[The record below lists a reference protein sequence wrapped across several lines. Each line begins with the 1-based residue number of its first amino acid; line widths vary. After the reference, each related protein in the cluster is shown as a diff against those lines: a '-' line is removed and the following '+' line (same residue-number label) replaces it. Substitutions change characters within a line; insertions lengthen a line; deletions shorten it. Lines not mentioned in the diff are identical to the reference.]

1 MGKLHDLAVS
11 SAPTFKCLIPS
22 TGKTVK
28 LRSFLVKEQKLLL
41 MAKESEGEGLS
52 AVVNAVTQLL
62 QNCVLDELDITK
74 LPSFDVEY
82 MFVQLYMNST
92 ASKHSTAHYRCMAEK
107 KDENGNPVLDEKGE
121 AVLCGDINK
130 VKIELGKA
138 KVPVADIKDGIITVN
153 SATIDKIVLKYPT
166 FDQMTTIE
174 ASMAGDSMEAAFKVY
189 GDCLHSIYKKDGS
202 MLAHGEDYDTDDAI
216 EFLEFMSGSVFE
228 KVTEFFNERPT
239 VSTDVDF
246 KCKVC
251 GNETTLQLRGLED
264 FF

>member
-22 TGKTVK
+22 KGKTVK

-52 AVVNAVTQLL
+52 AIVGAVTQLL
-62 QNCVLDELDITK
+62 QNCVMDDLDVSS

-92 ASKHSTAHYRCMAEK
+92 ASKHSTAHYRCMAHK
-107 KDENGNPVLDEKGE
+107 KDETGNPILDDNGE
-121 AVLCGDINK
+121 PVVCNDINK

-138 KVPVADIKDGIITVN
+138 KVPVADIKDGIVTVN
-153 SATIDKIVLKYPT
+153 SNTIDKIVFKYPT
-166 FDQMTTIE
+166 FEQMTTIE
-174 ASMAGDSMEAAFKVY
+174 TAMAGDSMEAAFRTY
-189 GDCLHSIYKKDGS
+189 GDCMITIYKKDGT

-216 EFLEFMSGSVFE
+216 EFLEYMAGSVFE

-239 VSTDVDF
+239 ISADVEF
-246 KCKVC
+246 KCKIC
-251 GNETTLQLRGLED
+251 GNETNLQLRGLED

>member
-52 AVVNAVTQLL
+52 AIVGAVTQLL
-62 QNCVLDELDITK
+62 QNCVMDELDISK

-82 MFVQLYMNST
+82 MFIQLYMNST

-107 KDENGNPVLDEKGE
+107 KDENGNPVLDEKGN
-121 AVLCGDINK
+121 ATLCGDINK
-130 VKIELGKA
+130 IKVELGKA
-138 KVPVADIKDGIITVN
+138 RVPVADIKDGIVYVN
-153 SATIDKIVLKYPT
+153 SEKIDKIVFKYPT
-166 FDQMTTIE
+166 FEQMTTIE
-174 ASMAGDSMEAAFKVY
+174 TAMAGDSMESAFRIY
-189 GDCLHSIYKKDGS
+189 GDCMTTIYKKDGS

-216 EFLEFMSGSVFE
+216 EFLEYMAGSVFE

-239 VSTDVDF
+239 VSSDVEF